1 MLNVKSRLSEK
12 KGLTL
17 VEILVATSLL
27 AMVILAVSNV
37 LITGLVAANSAKEQ
51 TIAVNLA
58 QAIMEERLA
67 TADPGNS
74 VPRTPIDQK
83 PGFENYKG
91 YYYEVA
97 VDNKAVIKSSNGT
110 TNDTNFYSITVKV
123 YYLDQNNNQPKNTVS
138 LYTIKRKG

>member
-1 MLNVKSRLSEK
+1 MLSIKSRLSEK

-37 LITGLVAANSAKEQ
+37 LITGLVADNSAKQQ

-74 VPRTPIDQK
+74 VSQTPIDQK

-97 VDNKAVIKSSNGT
+97 VDNKAIINNSND
-110 TNDTNFYSITVKV
+110 NNFYSITVKV
-123 YYLDQNNNQPKNTVS
+123 YYMDQNNNQPQNTVS